1 MKSWKKTLAVVCVG
15 AMTLALAGC
24 GADNSKKVSDGGKVK
39 IEYWHVASESFGGLS
54 NSCSTRRR
62 TTGCTTAWTRST
74 WTRTTAGS

>member
-39 IEYWHVASESFGGLS
+39 IEY
-54 NSCSTRRR
+54 
-62 TTGCTTAWTRST
+62 
-74 WTRTTAGS
+74 